1 MGVIDPISR
10 VSGSGGLD
18 GYSEVVQT
26 YGLADLADFQADIL
40 LGDSR
45 TQGNAYRDLGT
56 KIADQASHGTDGAL
70 PPIAQEVGNVAD
82 ALGLNEAQET
92 LLLQAA
98 HDALQAKADGT
109 DGTQAIG

>member
-10 VSGSGGLD
+10 LSGGGGAD
-18 GYSEVVQT
+18 GYNDVVQT
-26 YGLADLADFQADIL
+26 YGLAGLADFQADIQ

-45 TQGNAYRDLGT
+45 TQANAYDDLGS
-56 KIADQASHGTDGAL
+56 KIADRVDLSTDDG
-70 PPIAQEVGNVAD
+70 PPKIAQEVGNVAD

-98 HDALQAKADGT
+98 NDALQAKADGT
-109 DGTQAIG
+109 DGATPPD